1 MAGVAK
7 RLVRSMLGAVLLGF
21 GPVAAAQPAEAPDSM
36 QGTVKVGDK
45 APSFALKDQSGQE
58 RTLESLLDADGHLA
72 LVFYRSA
79 DW

>member
-1 MAGVAK
+1 MKNYACFALAVVLVA
-7 RLVRSMLGAVLLGF
+7 LNTLAL
-21 GPVAAAQPAEAPDSM
+21 AQTPPAPAPESM

-45 APSFALKDQSGQE
+45 APSFTLKDQNGQE
-58 RTLESLLDADGHLA
+58 RTLESLLDADGYLA

>member
-1 MAGVAK
+1 MEDSCN
-7 RLVRSMLGAVLLGF
+7 RLQ
-21 GPVAAAQPAEAPDSM
+21 QPELM

-45 APSFALKDQSGQE
+45 APSFLLKDQNGQE
-58 RTLESLLDADGHLA
+58 RSLESLLDADGYLA